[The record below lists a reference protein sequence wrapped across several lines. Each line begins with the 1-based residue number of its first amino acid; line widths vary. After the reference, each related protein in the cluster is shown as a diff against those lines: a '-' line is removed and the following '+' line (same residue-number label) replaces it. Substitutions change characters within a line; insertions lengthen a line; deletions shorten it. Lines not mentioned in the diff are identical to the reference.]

1 MYIACCHPRKVTK
14 NNLADN
20 TSLLCNTK
28 VMCCSNLLCGRRMR
42 LDSSRRAHM
51 SMCNLSRRVPLL
63 VLVSYHRQ
71 TDRLLPKFQRS
82 FTKGVCC
89 SPACIADATVRTH
102 ILGLNHTGLRRI
114 PLRDRGA
121 SWFLC
126 LLQTRC
132 GVKQLISAS
141 ASQIGIKRLLPP
153 DQRFR
158 PLSCLVRSCIKHC

>member
-28 VMCCSNLLCGRRMR
+28 VMCCSNLLCGRRTR

-114 PLRDRGA
+114 PLRDRG
-121 SWFLC
+121 
-126 LLQTRC
+126 
-132 GVKQLISAS
+132 GVVVFVFAANALRRQATN
-141 ASQIGIKRLLPP
+141 
-153 DQRFR
+153 QRVR
-158 PLSCLVRSCIKHC
+158 VSNWHKTSSTSRSTIQALVMPCSFVH